1 MKVLFLL
8 PRFPYPLYKGDQLR
22 AYHQLR
28 QLSQHCEVYVFA
40 VSDVAVSEQDK
51 RAIGF
56 VKDFRLEQLGKVG
69 IFFRLLTHFFSN
81 EPFQSAYFHAA
92 KAQKSLDDFIEEIQP
107 DIVFCQLT
115 RMAKYA
121 EKLPKKIKILDY
133 QDTFSVGLARRVQ
146 ESHFLYRLLLKMEY
160 NRMQAYEKKVF
171 DDFAVKTIISD
182 ADRQLLPH
190 PERDAIKLLP
200 NGVDSQHFSPDNVS
214 KTIDLLFTGNMNY
227 PPNMSCVS
235 YLAQSVL
242 PLLYADFPNISF
254 VIAGANPSSKVK
266 ELANKN
272 IEVTGFVP
280 DLRTYYNA
288 TRIFVA
294 PMQIGIGMQ
303 NKILE
308 AMSMGLPCII
318 SSLANAA
325 IQGEHGKHLFVC
337 DNPKVVADCIKLL
350 LEDENLRNLVGNNA
364 RTFIKEKYA
373 WEAQNS
379 LLMSWMEDMK
389 N

>member
-22 AYHQLR
+22 AYHQIR

-51 RAIGF
+51 QAIGF
-56 VKDFRLEQLGKVG
+56 VKDFRLEKLGKVG
-69 IFFRLLTHFFSN
+69 IFFRLLKHFFSQ
-81 EPFQSAYFHAA
+81 EPLQAAYFHAA
-92 KAQKSLDDFIEEIQP
+92 KAQKSLDDFIAELQP

-160 NRMQAYEKKVF
+160 NRMQAYEKKLF

-190 PERDAIKLLP
+190 TERDAIKLLP
-200 NGVDSQHFSPDNVS
+200 NGVDAQHFSPDNVS

-242 PLLYADFPNISF
+242 PLLYTDFPNISF

-280 DLRTYYNA
+280 DLRTYYNS

-337 DNPKVVADCIKLL
+337 DNPKAIADCVKLL
-350 LEDENLRNLVGNNA
+350 LEDENLRRLIGDNA
-364 RTFIKEKYA
+364 RKFVQKTYS
-373 WEAQNS
+373 WEAQNR
-379 LLMSWMEDMK
+379 LLMGWMEEMK